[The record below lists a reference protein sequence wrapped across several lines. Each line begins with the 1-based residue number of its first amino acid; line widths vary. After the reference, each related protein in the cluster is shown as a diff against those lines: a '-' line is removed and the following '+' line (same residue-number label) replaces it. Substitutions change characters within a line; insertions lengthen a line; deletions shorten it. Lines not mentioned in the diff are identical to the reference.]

1 MYQYHMSEGPEERWA
16 LLQRKLQ
23 MMEEE
28 ATCAS
33 KLMKQT
39 WVVCPAR
46 GSAPD
51 RSQITERALPRAL
64 PATAAQTTLHSLY
77 LSYAWDQELIHYQ
90 LFKGCQAKASQQ
102 PESLSRN
109 LTFSFQSG
117 EAKLNVSYLEDVS
130 SQQESVINNQHKC
143 NWSLWTLLYKHIVF
157 TFW

>member
-1 MYQYHMSEGPEERWA
+1 MSEGPEERWA

-51 RSQITERALPRAL
+51 RSQITERAFPRAL
-64 PATAAQTTLHSLY
+64 TATAAQTTLHFLY
-77 LSYAWDQELIHYQ
+77 LRYAWDQELIHYQ

-117 EAKLNVSYLEDVS
+117 EAKLKCFLPGGCFRERPAASPLSRNLWSIINTNVTDHYHHCY
-130 SQQESVINNQHKC
+130 IN
-143 NWSLWTLLYKHIVF
+143 I
-157 TFW
+157 